1 MGLDRMEALEIQH
14 RLEKPVGGGI
24 AVERRHDIGAERVA
38 DRRFMFERVGVSLAD
53 QFGGHLRTIE
63 TLGNAVNDSRLQ
75 CVVVQDGR
83 IDEGRKLGLAPRDL
97 LGLATDARPY
107 RVHLLQSAGSHLMLG
122 HDHLPPFVFASLAH
136 PTRRWTIPL
145 HGKVLAAIKTKS
157 PPVWRAPISLL
168 AQWPER
174 DVVTVFFI
182 RAQASRTH
190 ISLRRALQS
199 PGLRLA
205 LASGWRSDT
214 RRNAQCPRPH
224 RDIKKNR

>member
-157 PPVWRAPISLL
+157 PPVGRAPISLL

-174 DVVTVFFI
+174 DVVTVFSYARFSYT
-182 RAQASRTH
+182 RKQVARTYLQGARSNPLDYDSRSLPAGAPTQDATPSAHDH
-190 ISLRRALQS
+190 IA
-199 PGLRLA
+199 
-205 LASGWRSDT
+205 
-214 RRNAQCPRPH
+214 
-224 RDIKKNR
+224 I